1 MTLLSTRSN
10 NVFHSRDCCA
20 FAVLWLPPRSV
31 TNKDD
36 PNDFNNLAM
45 AQVVI
50 EDAYV
55 WIMTIDGEEYVD
67 KLRAKLNR
75 ASDETTHALASN
87 EESFLLSKP

>member
-1 MTLLSTRSN
+1 MTLVSTTCN
-10 NVFHSRDCCA
+10 CVIHSQDCCA
-20 FAVLWLPPRSV
+20 FALFSLDQCWARA
-31 TNKDD
+31 DD

-75 ASDETTHALASN
+75 ASDETIHALASN